1 MNIYANN
8 IAHVM
13 CNICKFKFELHDLIK
28 DNAPDYTEDEV
39 YATYCRVIGPLIA
52 FKERGFELTEAK
64 AGHEEFHHH
73 AKGAKKCT
81 KACGT
86 VKFILVIGTRGRES
100 VAVQY
105 FLSAHDGVHVLCTSQ
120 VESMQPIWDFHHK
133 GPKPKPLV
141 KIQNWM
147 SDWIAECMAEHKERK
162 IFLFCYYTDSDLD
175 DDWENKASICI
186 EDALRVASGH
196 SHASADER
204 ATAVRRSMG
213 IMPQK
218 GKK

>member
-1 MNIYANN
+1 
-8 IAHVM
+8 M
-13 CNICKFKFELHDLIK
+13 CNICKFRFELPDTIK
-28 DNAPDYTEDEV
+28 ENAPEYSDKEV
-39 YATYCRVIGPLIA
+39 HAAYCRVIGVLEA
-52 FKERGFELTEAK
+52 LDDRGFTTRAK
-64 AGHEEFHHH
+64 TDSEEFHHH
-73 AKGAKKCT
+73 AKGAKCT
-81 KACGT
+81 NACGT
-86 VKFILVIGTRGRES
+86 VNFILVIGTRGRES

-120 VESMQPIWDFHHK
+120 VEGMQPIWDFHHK

-175 DDWENKASICI
+175 YNWENKATLCI
-186 EDALRVASGH
+186 EDALRMTSGH
-196 SHASADER
+196 VAFSADER
-204 ATAVRRSMG
+204 ATAVRRSIG
-213 IMPQK
+213 IRPQK